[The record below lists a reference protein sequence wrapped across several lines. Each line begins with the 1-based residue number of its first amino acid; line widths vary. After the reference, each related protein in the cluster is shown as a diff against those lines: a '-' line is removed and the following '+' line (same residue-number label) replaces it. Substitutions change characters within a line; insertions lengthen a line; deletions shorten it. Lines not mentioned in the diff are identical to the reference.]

1 MQISNPDVS
10 LNDVSVSYIG
20 PGTRLR
26 NSAKLSVHSASVGK
40 KDSLKNIDQSDEAVG
55 SVLMPELA
63 QVRKRLSN
71 AK

>member
-1 MQISNPDVS
+1 M
-10 LNDVSVSYIG
+10 G
-20 PGTRLR
+20 PRHR

>member
-1 MQISNPDVS
+1 MQVGNPDIS
-10 LNDVSVSYIG
+10 LNDVSYIG
-20 PGTRLR
+20 PGRLR

-40 KDSLKNIDQSDEAVG
+40 SLKGIDQSDEAVG